1 MDVLPDINEK
11 RSCVWLVLYFEI
23 VSFRLDKFVLISLIC
38 KLTHIFSRKKPNVT
52 CYQIIKKII
61 GEQLPENFIQ
71 ALAIICEDFS
81 YNCNDF
87 PNFGFED
94 KEMPKEI
101 KRILMNYLPF

>member
-1 MDVLPDINEK
+1 MIIKGEEYMKKLNLLDLIWDKQDVKTE
-11 RSCVWLVLYFEI
+11 
-23 VSFRLDKFVLISLIC
+23 
-38 KLTHIFSRKKPNVT
+38 
-52 CYQIIKKII
+52 IIKKII
-61 GEQLPENFIQ
+61 GEQLPEKFIQ

>member
-1 MDVLPDINEK
+1 MFL
-11 RSCVWLVLYFEI
+11 
-23 VSFRLDKFVLISLIC
+23 
-38 KLTHIFSRKKPNVT
+38 KKES
-52 CYQIIKKII
+52 QIIKKII

>member
-1 MDVLPDINEK
+1 MELTYQQLQNLYSENFSLGNINGN
-11 RSCVWLVLYFEI
+11 I
-23 VSFRLDKFVLISLIC
+23 QDKFVLSSLIC
-38 KLTHIFSRKKPNVT
+38 KLTNIFSRNKPNVT

-101 KRILMNYLPF
+101 NRILMNYLPF

>member
-1 MDVLPDINEK
+1 MELTYQQLQN
-11 RSCVWLVLYFEI
+11 LYSENFSLGNI
-23 VSFRLDKFVLISLIC
+23 QDKFVLISLIC

>member
-1 MDVLPDINEK
+1 MELTYQQLQKLYSDNFSLGNINGN
-11 RSCVWLVLYFEI
+11 I
-23 VSFRLDKFVLISLIC
+23 QDKFVLISLIC
-38 KLTHIFSRKKPNVT
+38 RLTRIFSRKKPDVT

-61 GEQLPENFIQ
+61 GEQLPEKFIK
-71 ALAIICEDFS
+71 ALSIICEDFS

>member
-1 MDVLPDINEK
+1 MELTYQQLQKLYSENFSLGNINGN
-11 RSCVWLVLYFEI
+11 I
-23 VSFRLDKFVLISLIC
+23 QDKFVLISLIC
-38 KLTHIFSRKKPNVT
+38 NLTRIFSRKKPDVT

-61 GEQLPENFIQ
+61 GEQLPEKFIQ

>member
-1 MDVLPDINEK
+1 MELTYQQLQKLYSENFSLGNINGN
-11 RSCVWLVLYFEI
+11 I
-23 VSFRLDKFVLISLIC
+23 QDKFILISLIC
-38 KLTHIFSRKKPNVT
+38 KLTRICSRKKPDVN

-61 GEQLPENFIQ
+61 GEQLPEKFIQ

-94 KEMPKEI
+94 KEMTKEI
-101 KRILMNYLPF
+101 KSILMNYLPF